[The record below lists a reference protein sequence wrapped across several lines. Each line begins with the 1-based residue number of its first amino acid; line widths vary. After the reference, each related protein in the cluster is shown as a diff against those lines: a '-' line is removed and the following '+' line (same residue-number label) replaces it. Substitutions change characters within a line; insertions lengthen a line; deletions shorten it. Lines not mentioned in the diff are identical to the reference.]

1 MFDEKK
7 YILKAFWKAIRLE
20 SSLTSGGTMSQRAGT
35 AAEKAHLG
43 PLRWYSL
50 ADKLRNMHDEM
61 GRCNMEEMALSDN
74 QATCHVG
81 L

>member
-1 MFDEKK
+1 
-7 YILKAFWKAIRLE
+7 
-20 SSLTSGGTMSQRAGT
+20 MSQRVGA

-50 ADKLRNMHDEM
+50 ADKLHNMHDEM
-61 GRCNMEEMALSDN
+61 GRCNMGEMVPSDN
-74 QATCHVG
+74 PATCHVG

>member
-1 MFDEKK
+1 
-7 YILKAFWKAIRLE
+7 
-20 SSLTSGGTMSQRAGT
+20 MSQRVGA

-50 ADKLRNMHDEM
+50 VDKLRNMHDEM
-61 GRCNMEEMALSDN
+61 GKCNVREIVPSDN
-74 QATCHVG
+74 PATCLVG